1 MLMSEIP
8 DIMHTT
14 LATMLW
20 SASLYCKELV

>member
-1 MLMSEIP
+1 MSEIP